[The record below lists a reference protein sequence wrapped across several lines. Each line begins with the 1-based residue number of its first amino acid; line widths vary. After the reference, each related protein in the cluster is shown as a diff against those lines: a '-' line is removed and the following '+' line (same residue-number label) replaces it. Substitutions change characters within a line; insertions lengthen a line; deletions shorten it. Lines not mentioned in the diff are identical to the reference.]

1 MRVKLIFLL
10 FFIFVLFGLQAF
22 GEKVVPSSESEKI
35 KKETPNRSV
44 PQKIDLRYPVS
55 IVYSGQDSIGMRL
68 VLEMKEYL
76 MKSKIFRL
84 STKDEKKIKIF
95 LNTKDEFP
103 ARPGLGSVYSVVW
116 CYSPSEDVL
125 STYLDSCV
133 GVINFNQIKSTAE
146 VIISKTDEVISQFS
160 YLFER

>member
-1 MRVKLIFLL
+1 MRAKLVFLSFL
-10 FFIFVLFGLQAF
+10 ILILFGFQAF
-22 GEKVVPSSESEKI
+22 GERIMPDPETK
-35 KKETPNRSV
+35 KKETLNSSAPK
-44 PQKIDLRYPVS
+44 KIDLRYPIS
-55 IVYSGQDSIGMRL
+55 IIYSGQDSIGMRL

-95 LNTKDEFP
+95 LKTKDEFP

-125 STYLDSCV
+125 STYLDSYV
-133 GVINFNQIKSTAE
+133 GVINFNQVKSTAE
-146 VIISKTDEVISQFS
+146 VIISKTDEVVSQFS